1 MLQYTETE
9 AGVGSFKS
17 MWASGADP
25 DDRIWKG
32 TAFERFKAEAE
43 AEYFKEAGVDDWM
56 VGRDEA
62 EDRIIKLES
71 FLRWL
76 LNEHPEDDEI
86 FNFLQENLQDEGCK
100 VVSSSDME
108 GVLPD
113 GYWDRLRNLLVEFS
127 EVKAAP
133 EAMSVKERKVHLQMV
148 KTLPAGTR
156 TEREWNFRED
166 NNQHFYGDIPYDQQI
181 ITLTLNWKPD
191 SLSPAKP
198 VGKYQIDLP
207 LLLEKGFVQAG
218 SKGIRLRF
226 QSTGDAIEIAIDR
239 NSLALRIGSKPE

>member
-1 MLQYTETE
+1 MVDCVDC
-9 AGVGSFKS
+9 G
-17 MWASGADP
+17 GADP
-25 DDRIWKG
+25 NDRILKG
-32 TAFERFKAEAE
+32 TALERFEAE
-43 AEYFKEAGVDDWM
+43 AETEYFKETNVDDWM
-56 VGRDEA
+56 AGRDQA

-86 FNFLQENLQDEGCK
+86 FNFLQENLLDDGCR
-100 VVSSSDME
+100 VVSFSDM
-108 GVLPD
+108 GNVLPP
-113 GYWDRLRNLLVEFS
+113 GYLDRLRNLLVEFS

-133 EAMSVKERKVHLQMV
+133 EEVSVKERKVYLQMV
-148 KTLPAGTR
+148 KTLPDGTR

-191 SLSPAKP
+191 SPSPAKP

-207 LLLEKGFVQAG
+207 LLLEKGFVQDG

-239 NSLALRIGSKPE
+239 NSPALRIGSKPE